1 MNKIKKNRWFDFDI
15 FSVKITY
22 LSVAIII
29 AVILSIINPGLLYV
43 SLVIITVITAFT
55 LYICISEIK
64 SRKYRIEELSKSVDI
79 VLKDNLNL
87 INIPMVMIGEKT
99 NIIWQ
104 NNLSKHILPKEYIID
119 SAVKLEAKLS
129 QNETANVTAHIGNGD
144 TYLAMANYIKFIV
157 NHR

>member
-55 LYICISEIK
+55 LYICISI
-64 SRKYRIEELSKSVDI
+64 
-79 VLKDNLNL
+79 
-87 INIPMVMIGEKT
+87 
-99 NIIWQ
+99 
-104 NNLSKHILPKEYIID
+104 
-119 SAVKLEAKLS
+119 
-129 QNETANVTAHIGNGD
+129 
-144 TYLAMANYIKFIV
+144 
-157 NHR
+157 